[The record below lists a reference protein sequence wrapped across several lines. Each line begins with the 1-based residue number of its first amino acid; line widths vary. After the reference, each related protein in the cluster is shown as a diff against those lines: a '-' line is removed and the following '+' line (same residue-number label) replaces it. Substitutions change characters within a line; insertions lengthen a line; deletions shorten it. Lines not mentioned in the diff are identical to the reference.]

1 MSLRST
7 VVGQFRKPQGPLGQL
22 AGFIMATRPSNRER
36 NAWTVGLLRLEP
48 WHTVLEIGCGPG
60 LALKACAAQVT
71 SGRVVGID
79 HSEAMVRQAR
89 RRLDAEIAAGIAE
102 ARVASLAEFAAE
114 PRGYDRIL
122 SLNVV
127 QFLPDM
133 EQGFRQIHR
142 CLAERG
148 QVVTTFQP
156 RSSRP
161 TREQAL
167 DMARRIEAAMLE
179 TGYAEIERHEL
190 PLEPVPAICVS
201 GVRPMGR
208 DPVVTPP
215 LPGS

>member
-7 VVGQFRKPQGPLGQL
+7 FVGQFRKPQGPLGQV

-48 WHTVLEIGCGPG
+48 GHTVLEIGCGPG

-89 RRLDAEIAAGIAE
+89 RRL
-102 ARVASLAEFAAE
+102 
-114 PRGYDRIL
+114 
-122 SLNVV
+122 
-127 QFLPDM
+127 
-133 EQGFRQIHR
+133 H
-142 CLAERG
+142 
-148 QVVTTFQP
+148 
-156 RSSRP
+156 
-161 TREQAL
+161 
-167 DMARRIEAAMLE
+167 
-179 TGYAEIERHEL
+179 AEIERHEL

-201 GVRPMGR
+201 GARPVGG
-208 DPVVTPP
+208 DPVETRP